1 MKTQKVITIIT
12 IILLIAIITIA
23 SVFGIYRLKEYKVV
37 QVIPEYLLGMEFT
50 DSRVVNLEVD
60 KSVETIIYDKEGN
73 VVSEKK
79 DGVEYTEENGYATVE
94 SKANKDEALTKDNY
108 NLSKK
113 MIKNRLKKLGADQ
126 YIVTLDET
134 NGNLQIRIPE
144 NNNTDTVIGK
154 VLQSG
159 TFELRD
165 SETEEVLIDTSKVEK
180 SNVVYGQTET
190 ETSVYLQIKLD
201 KEGKQKLEEI
211 SKTYIST
218 TTEKTNEEGKTEETT
233 ETKNVTVLL
242 NGETITETYFGDAI
256 TDGTLNIPVGTS
268 NDSQTLQQYITE
280 AEDAAVILNSGIL
293 PIAYTETDYIEASS
307 ITAEQIKIGMY
318 IVLGIVALMVVLF
331 VITLKIKGLLASVLQ
346 IGYIALL
353 LLALRYTNVKITLE
367 GIGGILISV
376 ILNYIYLYKAFKNLD
391 LNFIKDITAK
401 FALKLIPVYVIAII
415 LSFNSIANVYSIG
428 MTLVW
433 GIIVMYLY
441 NLVLTQIALKTIK

>member
-23 SVFGIYRLKEYKVV
+23 SVFGIYKLKEYKVV

-346 IGYIALL
+346 IGYIAML

-391 LNFIKDITAK
+391 LNFMKDITAK

>member
-23 SVFGIYRLKEYKVV
+23 SVFGIYKLKEYKVV

-60 KSVETIIYDKEGN
+60 KSIETIIYDKEGN

-293 PIAYTETDYIEASS
+293 PITYTETNYIEASS

-346 IGYIALL
+346 IGYIAML

-391 LNFIKDITAK
+391 LNFMKDITAK